1 MREALIYYKNDLA
14 GVLAENDDGYLFKYD
29 SNYLT

>member
-14 GVLAENDDGYLFKYD
+14 GVLAGKATSWPWKIFAN
-29 SNYLT
+29 